1 MDVVNGEIVMVE
13 SEGEKIWCG
22 VKRPSTCMHGVEQS
36 GLSERAASNSRARLT
51 ESGGWA
57 HPQGAT
63 KHDHCGE
70 FYNSGSMARAE
81 GYSSAGFHHGANN
94 SSRNMAFGTG
104 GTGGRTGRLHRLEFG
119 GKGLEAPSL
128 AQFKHPPPPLPCNS
142 RNSSGGHSSSTLQTM
157 NPVPS
162 GASLRMT
169 MNTSSMTMVCP
180 PSPPA
185 TPSAAT
191 FHSKGLVTPGGA
203 DLGARLGTAPFSRV
217 AGEDHSHDHDL
228 VRRHRHKRSSATSF
242 DREITNFES
251 QIAQT
256 AAKNIMR
263 LQPAHSMSRPH
274 EDAAAA
280 VVDEEQKD
288 MVEEK
293 RSGSG
298 ELSLGLHAHPP
309 SSDTKVA
316 GANSSGKGLCSDSSM
331 PFVDLSLGTKSL
343 ANSGGDDV
351 KVG

>member
-1 MDVVNGEIVMVE
+1 VVNGEIVMVE

-22 VKRPSTCMHGVEQS
+22 VKRPSTCMHDVEQS
-36 GLSERAASNSRARLT
+36 GLSERPASNSRARLT

-57 HPQGAT
+57 HSQGAT
-63 KHDHCGE
+63 KHDHGGE
-70 FYNSGSMARAE
+70 YYNSGSMARAE
-81 GYSSAGFHHGANN
+81 GYSSAGFHHGGN

-104 GTGGRTGRLHRLEFG
+104 GTGRLHRLEFG
-119 GKGLEAPSL
+119 GKGLEVPSL
-128 AQFKHPPPPLPCNS
+128 AQFKHPPPPPLPCNS
-142 RNSSGGHSSSTLQTM
+142 RNSGGHSSSSLQTM
-157 NPVPS
+157 NPVSS

-169 MNTSSMTMVCP
+169 MNPSSSMTMMCRT
-180 PSPPA
+180 SPA
-185 TPSAAT
+185 TLSAAS
-191 FHSKGLVTPGGA
+191 FHSKGLVTPDA
-203 DLGARLGTAPFSRV
+203 DLGASLGTAPFSRT

-228 VRRHRHKRSSATSF
+228 YRRHRHKRSSATSF

-256 AAKNIMR
+256 AAENIMR
-263 LQPAHSMSRPH
+263 LQPAHSLSRPP

-280 VVDEEQKD
+280 AAVHEEQKD
-288 MVEEK
+288 MVEEM

-316 GANSSGKGLCSDSSM
+316 GTNSSGKGLCSDSSM

>member
-13 SEGEKIWCG
+13 TEGEKIWCG
-22 VKRPSTCMHGVEQS
+22 VKRPSTCMHDVEQS
-36 GLSERAASNSRARLT
+36 GLSERPASNSRVRLT

-57 HPQGAT
+57 HSQGAT

-70 FYNSGSMARAE
+70 YYNSGSMAPAE
-81 GYSSAGFHHGANN
+81 GYSSAGFHHGAN

-104 GTGGRTGRLHRLEFG
+104 GTGRLHRLEFG
-119 GKGLEAPSL
+119 GKGWEVPSL
-128 AQFKHPPPPLPCNS
+128 AQFKHPPPLPCNN
-142 RNSSGGHSSSTLQTM
+142 RNSGDHSSSTLQTM
-157 NPVPS
+157 NPVSS
-162 GASLRMT
+162 GASLRMA
-169 MNTSSMTMVCP
+169 MNTSSMTMMCRT
-180 PSPPA
+180 SPA
-185 TPSAAT
+185 THLAAP
-191 FHSKGLVTPGGA
+191 FQPKGLVTPGA
-203 DLGARLGTAPFSRV
+203 DLVARLGTAPFSRV
-217 AGEDHSHDHDL
+217 AGEDHGHDHDL
-228 VRRHRHKRSSATSF
+228 HRRQRHKRSSATSF

-263 LQPAHSMSRPH
+263 LQPAHSLSRPH
-274 EDAAAA
+274 EDAAA
-280 VVDEEQKD
+280 VVHEEQKD
-288 MVEEK
+288 KVEEM

-298 ELSLGLHAHPP
+298 DLSLGLHAHPP

-316 GANSSGKGLCSDSSM
+316 GTHSSGKGLCSDSSM